1 MGHHSCGKCLLFMR
15 LSLHQSASTGRG
27 FTIPAVTAG
36 MRRGEGCRPGKRK
49 RPFIKHQASNLGL
62 SRGAE
67 TPDHLSQLYQAIAFC
82 WLAEWLAH
90 VVLAISPDRHLASSG
105 LPHVLAPSI
114 HTLTPFRI
122 QAAGESGRRQACG
135 PLHLAAHR
143 VRGCKTSPESRSG
156 EPREVFRSILFP
168 CLLLSSTR
176 LAAGC

>member
-1 MGHHSCGKCLLFMR
+1 MLTLHEIEPPSIGIHWAWLYHSCSDGWYAKRRRMSSGKEEKAFYKTP
-15 LSLHQSASTGRG
+15 SKQSGL
-27 FTIPAVTAG
+27 VQ
-36 MRRGEGCRPGKRK
+36 RRGNTRPSVSALPGYCL
-49 RPFIKHQASNLGL
+49 F
-62 SRGAE
+62 
-67 TPDHLSQLYQAIAFC
+67 

-156 EPREVFRSILFP
+156 EPREVSRSILFP